1 MIGSFF
7 QRCQELPLVV
17 ARLSGPLRLALLL
30 IVSGTAIGDTLPEDE
45 AAEQREAVYGIWAS
59 SGTMIEVGP
68 TADGG
73 LSARIIAL
81 KHPLWR
87 EKDRAGA
94 VGEPKTDLHNP
105 DERLRARPL
114 LGLEMLS
121 NYAYHRGRWHGR
133 LYLPT
138 NGSTWTSTARVRN
151 GNLLIRGFLGISLLG
166 RTETFEPLAA
176 CSDNILRMIESSGM
190 TGTPCDDRLGTGE

>member
-1 MIGSFF
+1 LFSPRLF
-7 QRCQELPLVV
+7 QPLW
-17 ARLSGPLRLALLL
+17 LSIWLA
-30 IVSGTAIGDTLPEDE
+30 VSGAAAGDTEPEAD
-45 AAEQREAVYGIWAS
+45 AVEQRDAVYGIWAS

-73 LSARIIAL
+73 LSARIVAL
-81 KHPLWR
+81 KNPVWR
-87 EKDRAGA
+87 DKDRLGV

-121 NYAYHRGRWHGR
+121 NYRYERGRWHGR

-138 NGSTWTSTARVRN
+138 NGSTWTSTARVRD

-176 CSDNILRMIESSGM
+176 CSENILRMIESSGM
-190 TGTPCDDRLGTGE
+190 TGTPCDRLEPGE